1 MNVKKSSK
9 HFNPK
14 YLFLVL
20 DQKEGKVRKVIRN
33 KTKNISRKRTETNMK
48 EKKSLSRSYRSTL
61 IAIYTYIHT

>member
-20 DQKEGKVRKVIRN
+20 HQKEGKGEESDKKQN
-33 KTKNISRKRTETNMK
+33 KKYKQKKNRDEYER
-48 EKKSLSRSYRSTL
+48 KKSLSRSYRSTL